1 MSEVAAKVLSMS
13 LRQRLVCETIFTHR
27 ARFRSKEE
35 EEEEEEK
42 EKEGRKKQ
50 GKDLAGK
57 RQIFASSSSPAGQ
70 RPAGLPVGDAYEGEM
85 LEGKRRVDG
94 MDELGAWWPRSF
106 APRTGESPP

>member
-13 LRQRLVCETIFTHR
+13 LRPVCERIFRHR
-27 ARFRSKEE
+27 ARFRTKE

-50 GKDLAGK
+50 GKDRAGK
-57 RQIFASSSSPAGQ
+57 RQIFASSSSPTGQ

-94 MDELGAWWPRSF
+94 MDELGAWWPRSP